1 MAKFSGMESQERARL
16 QTTDEWLEEY
26 ETGVPVIPAALS
38 PMPASQ
44 SILTKKEI
52 LILGP
57 LVFDSHRTTKEGS
70 VVLSFIDPETSEEYV
85 AFFNV
90 DIRIQRGDD
99 KGKSYRSGQ
108 GGQFLPKKR
117 SKFRKFWHKVVGKE
131 PRRWASVYKEFKKG
145 FRGKLFT
152 GEAERCLDKNREP
165 YSKLI
170 NPRKLTEQERINYV
184 TEEEQL
190 GNSFWEQEIPW

>member
-99 KGKSYRSGQ
+99 KGKSYRSG
-108 GGQFLPKKR
+108 
-117 SKFRKFWHKVVGKE
+117 HKVVGKE

-190 GNSFWEQEIPW
+190 GNNFWEQEIPW

>member
-57 LVFDSHRTTKEGS
+57 
-70 VVLSFIDPETSEEYV
+70 
-85 AFFNV
+85 
-90 DIRIQRGDD
+90 Q
-99 KGKSYRSGQ
+99 
-108 GGQFLPKKR
+108 
-117 SKFRKFWHKVVGKE
+117 
-131 PRRWASVYKEFKKG
+131 
-145 FRGKLFT
+145 
-152 GEAERCLDKNREP
+152 
-165 YSKLI
+165 
-170 NPRKLTEQERINYV
+170 PRKEVWCSL
-184 TEEEQL
+184 L
-190 GNSFWEQEIPW
+190 